1 MVNSRQKGNAFESK
15 VVKILEKHTGKKW
28 TRSPQSG
35 GVATRTGNQALAG
48 DIIRKGKPS
57 PYVIECKKYKEVNLE
72 DLVTRKGN
80 MMKWLA
86 QLEREK
92 GARKGILIFSRNYG
106 KIMCLVETD
115 KDLPNTLKYKQY
127 SLGILEE
134 VLKEIA
140 DDF

>member
-1 MVNSRQKGNAFESK
+1 MVNSRQKGAGFESK
-15 VVKILEKHTGKKW
+15 AVKILEQYTGKKW

-35 GVATRTGNQALAG
+35 GVSTRTGNQALAG

-80 MMKWLA
+80 MMKWLT

-92 GARKGILIFSRNYG
+92 GKRKGILIFSRNYG
-106 KIMCLVETD
+106 KTMCLVETE
-115 KDLPNTLKYKQY
+115 KDIPNTLKYNQY
-127 SLGILEE
+127 TLGLLDE